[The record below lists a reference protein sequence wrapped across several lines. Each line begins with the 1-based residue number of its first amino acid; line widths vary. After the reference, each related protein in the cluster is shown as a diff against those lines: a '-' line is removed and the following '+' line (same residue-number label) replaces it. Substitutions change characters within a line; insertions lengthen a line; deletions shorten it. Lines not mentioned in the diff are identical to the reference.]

1 MYFSLHSVYSAT
13 EQVLTGRLHYSAFSS
28 IHISSDKTHSHHHSF
43 GRPTWP
49 RIIIGHQPGHS
60 NWSRDAMGPKLR
72 QSEALS
78 RTFLTGATG
87 EESLLPNLAKGVT
100 PKQWATLSHIIWRN
114 LRKKEEAQ
122 IMLQAV
128 SQVPELP
135 RCPDAVNC
143 KPTHQSSVPLSSW
156 SWPSITSYWKSWT
169 TILSK
174 YSYWAE
180 TIHWALWRYTAKDS
194 FHLQRPWVL
203 RI

>member
-1 MYFSLHSVYSAT
+1 
-13 EQVLTGRLHYSAFSS
+13 
-28 IHISSDKTHSHHHSF
+28 
-43 GRPTWP
+43 
-49 RIIIGHQPGHS
+49 
-60 NWSRDAMGPKLR
+60 MGPKLR

-78 RTFLTGATG
+78 RTFLTGTTG
-87 EESLLPNLAKGVT
+87 EDSLLPNLAKGVT
-100 PKQWATLSHIIWRN
+100 PKQPGTLPHIIWRN

-180 TIHWALWRYTAKDS
+180 MIHWALWRYTAKDS
-194 FHLQRPWVL
+194 FHLQKPWVL
-203 RI
+203 RISLEWRKKQTKIGLMSSKIDWENVSWRKLSWTWTKEEMYFGDGYP